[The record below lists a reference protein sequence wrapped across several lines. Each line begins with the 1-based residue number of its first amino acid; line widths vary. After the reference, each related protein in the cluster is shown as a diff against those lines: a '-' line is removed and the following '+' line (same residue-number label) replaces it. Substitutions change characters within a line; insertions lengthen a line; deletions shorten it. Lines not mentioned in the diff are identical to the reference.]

1 MRREKAI
8 EKLGIKS
15 IDELVNKFED
25 DEWERFLTMYKIID
39 VIGSGGYGVVLAAID
54 KAHRKKVALKIVFK
68 SDN

>member
-68 SDN
+68 SDY